1 MRTKKLLG
9 IGLGSLL
16 LFSLVGFGSVT
27 AAQHQTEAEP
37 PISLEKEVLCRT
49 GENGLQFSF
58 DGESWLSQSE
68 YGKEIPQIDWWTA
81 SEYENWIATQK
92 TELEALIGTGDGW
105 YDGQG
110 VFHEWTQDSVNAQIA
125 EYEKILDEIKSGT
138 LYSKDNDEGIGYA
151 QIPPVGKDIVSVYG
165 ANFVRSDGSSFH
177 IGDFTTQEELD
188 NAIEKAVSDGQITQE
203 EADTASYQ

>member
-16 LFSLVGFGSVT
+16 LFSLVGFGT
-27 AAQHQTEAEP
+27 AAAAQHQTEAEP

-49 GENGLQFSF
+49 GENGLQFSL
-58 DGESWLSQSE
+58 DGNSWMPQSE
-68 YGKEIPQIDWWTA
+68 YED
-81 SEYENWIATQK
+81 WIATQK
-92 TELEALIGTGDGW
+92 NELEALIGTGDGW

-151 QIPPVGKDIVSVYG
+151 QIPPNEKDIISIYG
-165 ANFVRSDGSSFH
+165 MDFERSDGTSLH
-177 IGDFTTQEELD
+177 IGDFSTQEELEE
-188 NAIEKAVSDGQITQE
+188 AVEKAVAKGQITKA
-203 EADTASYQ
+203 EANSVSYQ

>member
-16 LFSLVGFGSVT
+16 LFSLVGFGSAT
-27 AAQHQTEAEP
+27 AAQSQSETSP
-37 PISLEKEVLCRT
+37 PISLEKELLCQA

-151 QIPPVGKDIVSVYG
+151 QIPPVDKDIVSVYG

>member
-16 LFSLVGFGSVT
+16 LLSLVGFGT
-27 AAQHQTEAEP
+27 AAAAQHQTEAEP

-49 GENGLQFSF
+49 GENGLQFSL
-58 DGESWLSQSE
+58 DGNSWMPQSE
-68 YGKEIPQIDWWTA
+68 YEKEIPKIDWWTA
-81 SEYENWIATQK
+81 SEYEDWIATQK

-125 EYEKILDEIKSGT
+125 EYEKILDETNLAHCIPKITTRVSAMHRSPRMAKILSLSMGRILFGATGVLST
-138 LYSKDNDEGIGYA
+138 LVILPLRRNWTMRLKRLY
-151 QIPPVGKDIVSVYG
+151 QM
-165 ANFVRSDGSSFH
+165 VR
-177 IGDFTTQEELD
+177 
-188 NAIEKAVSDGQITQE
+188 
-203 EADTASYQ
+203 

>member
-16 LFSLVGFGSVT
+16 LLSLVGFGT
-27 AAQHQTEAEP
+27 AAAAQHQTEAEP

-49 GENGLQFSF
+49 GENGLQFSL
-58 DGESWLSQSE
+58 DGNSWMPQSE
-68 YGKEIPQIDWWTA
+68 YEKEIPKIDWWTT
-81 SEYENWIATQK
+81 SEYEDWIATQK

-151 QIPPVGKDIVSVYG
+151 QIPPGWQRYCLCLWGEFCSERRE
-165 ANFVRSDGSSFH
+165 FFPH
-177 IGDFTTQEELD
+177 W
-188 NAIEKAVSDGQITQE
+188 
-203 EADTASYQ
+203 

>member
-16 LFSLVGFGSVT
+16 LLSLVGFGT
-27 AAQHQTEAEP
+27 AAAAQHQTEAEP

-49 GENGLQFSF
+49 GENGLQFSL
-58 DGESWLSQSE
+58 DGNSWMPQSE
-68 YGKEIPQIDWWTA
+68 YEKEISKIDWWTA
-81 SEYENWIATQK
+81 SEYEDWIATQK

-125 EYEKILDEIKSGT
+125 EYEKILDEIKAGT

-151 QIPPVGKDIVSVYG
+151 QIPPNEKDIISVYG
-165 ANFVRSDGSSFH
+165 MDFERSDGTSLH
-177 IGDFTTQEELD
+177 IGDFSTQEELEE
-188 NAIEKAVSDGQITQE
+188 AVEKAVAKGQITKA
-203 EADTASYQ
+203 EADSVSYQ

>member
-16 LFSLVGFGSVT
+16 LLSLVGFGT
-27 AAQHQTEAEP
+27 AAAAQHQTEAEP

-49 GENGLQFSF
+49 GENGLQFSL
-58 DGESWLSQSE
+58 DGNSWMPQSE
-68 YGKEIPQIDWWTA
+68 YEKEIPKIDWWTA
-81 SEYENWIATQK
+81 SEYEDWIATQK

-151 QIPPVGKDIVSVYG
+151 QIPGWQKILSLSMG
-165 ANFVRSDGSSFH
+165 RICSERRSSFR
-177 IGDFTTQEELD
+177 IGDFATQEELD
-188 NAIEKAVSDGQITQE
+188 DAIEKAVSDGQITQE
-203 EADTASYQ
+203 EVDTASYQ

>member
-16 LFSLVGFGSVT
+16 LFSLVGFGSAT
-27 AAQHQTEAEP
+27 AAQSQSETSP
-37 PISLEKEVLCRT
+37 PISLEKELLCQA

-165 ANFVRSDGSSFH
+165 ANFVRSDGTSLH
-177 IGDFTTQEELD
+177 IGDFSTQEELEE
-188 NAIEKAVSDGQITQE
+188 AVEKAVAKGQITKA
-203 EADTASYQ
+203 EADSVSYQ

>member
-16 LFSLVGFGSVT
+16 LLSLVGFGT
-27 AAQHQTEAEP
+27 AAAAQHQTEAEP

-49 GENGLQFSF
+49 GENGLQFSL
-58 DGESWLSQSE
+58 DGNSWMPQSE
-68 YGKEIPQIDWWTA
+68 YED
-81 SEYENWIATQK
+81 WIATQK

-151 QIPPVGKDIVSVYG
+151 QIPPDGKDIVSVYG

-177 IGDFTTQEELD
+177 IGDFATQEELD
-188 NAIEKAVSDGQITQE
+188 DAIEKAVSDGQITQE

>member
-1 MRTKKLLG
+1 MVSGWEVCYCLALSVSAQPQQLNIKPKPSLPFPWRKK
-9 IGLGSLL
+9 
-16 LFSLVGFGSVT
+16 
-27 AAQHQTEAEP
+27 P
-37 PISLEKEVLCRT
+37 
-49 GENGLQFSF
+49 
-58 DGESWLSQSE
+58 QSE
-68 YGKEIPQIDWWTA
+68 YEKEIPKIDWWTA
-81 SEYENWIATQK
+81 SEYEDWIATQK

-151 QIPPVGKDIVSVYG
+151 QIPPDGKDIVSVYG

-177 IGDFTTQEELD
+177 IGDFATQEELD
-188 NAIEKAVSDGQITQE
+188 DAIEKAVSDGQITQE

>member
-37 PISLEKEVLCRT
+37 PIFLEKEVLCRT

-68 YGKEIPQIDWWTA
+68 YGKEIPPIDWWTA

-92 TELEALIGTGDGW
+92 TNLRLLLA
-105 YDGQG
+105 QG
-110 VFHEWTQDSVNAQIA
+110 MAGMMGRAFSMNGH
-125 EYEKILDEIKSGT
+125 K
-138 LYSKDNDEGIGYA
+138 
-151 QIPPVGKDIVSVYG
+151 
-165 ANFVRSDGSSFH
+165 
-177 IGDFTTQEELD
+177 
-188 NAIEKAVSDGQITQE
+188 
-203 EADTASYQ
+203 TA

>member
-1 MRTKKLLG
+1 MSKTGQDRR
-9 IGLGSLL
+9 GS
-16 LFSLVGFGSVT
+16 GSAVLSVYRSRYAGN
-27 AAQHQTEAEP
+27 AA
-37 PISLEKEVLCRT
+37 
-49 GENGLQFSF
+49 
-58 DGESWLSQSE
+58 
-68 YGKEIPQIDWWTA
+68 
-81 SEYENWIATQK
+81 QK

-151 QIPPVGKDIVSVYG
+151 QIPPDGKDIVSVYG

-177 IGDFTTQEELD
+177 IGDFATQEELD
-188 NAIEKAVSDGQITQE
+188 DAIEKAVSDGQITQE